1 MTGIKFMDE
10 LTAPRRSTH
19 PSHILPSRQARE
31 ESDIT
36 LAEYF
41 AAMAIDA
48 PRLELFTRVA
58 RDLEAWMEQSRNV
71 YAQAEIEA
79 AKMTPE
85 LFVEYCL
92 AEEEGQTELLVR
104 DLSLE
109 REVLKL
115 INYIA
120 PTERHQDKRKRP
132 GKVRL
137 VQLEIAVGT
146 KFEGD
151 C

>member
-19 PSHILPSRQARE
+19 PSHLHPSRQARE
-31 ESDIT
+31 ENDIT

-41 AAMAIDA
+41 AAMAIDV

-104 DLSLE
+104 DRSLE
-109 REVLKL
+109 REM
-115 INYIA
+115 
-120 PTERHQDKRKRP
+120 
-132 GKVRL
+132 
-137 VQLEIAVGT
+137 
-146 KFEGD
+146 
-151 C
+151 